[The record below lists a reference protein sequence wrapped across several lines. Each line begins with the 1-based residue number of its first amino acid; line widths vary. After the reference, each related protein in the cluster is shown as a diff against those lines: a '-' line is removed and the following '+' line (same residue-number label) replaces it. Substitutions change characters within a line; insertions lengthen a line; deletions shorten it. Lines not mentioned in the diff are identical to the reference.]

1 MQHGA
6 AAELLA
12 RVPVLRGIG
21 GEFLSV
27 IMQTGEPQR
36 FTMHDTLAVSG
47 MPADGAF
54 VILEGQVALYT
65 DDGRQFGDLLGP
77 TDTVCEMAMIV
88 ETHHFFSAFGM
99 SDGFALKFPYEP
111 FGTLMRQ
118 YPWLAAHLAR
128 NIGQDL
134 GATARTLHEL
144 DETLSASEAGLLPF
158 VGERDE
164 KDEDATETQD
174 LDEADGAMPSV
185 LRDKSRG
192 EDLLVSLSEAIS
204 HSDRKTPE
212 PEHGPMVSPS
222 RALLQSLEDQPRIG

>member
-27 IMQTGEPQR
+27 IMQTGEAQR
-36 FTMHDTLAVSG
+36 FTAHDTLAVAG
-47 MPADGAF
+47 MPADAAF

-77 TDTVCEMAMIV
+77 TDTVCAMAMIV
-88 ETHHFFSAFGM
+88 ETQHFFSAFGM
-99 SDGFALKFPYEP
+99 SDGFALRFANES

-134 GATARTLHEL
+134 GVTARALHGL
-144 DETLSASEAGLLPF
+144 DDMLSVSEGDLLPF
-158 VGERDE
+158 VGERPA
-164 KDEDATETQD
+164 KDEDANGAQD
-174 LDEADGAMPSV
+174 ADSAEGDALSA
-185 LRDKSRG
+185 LRKTSRG
-192 EDLLVSLSEAIS
+192 QDLLVSLNEAIS
-204 HSDRKTPE
+204 HSDQKTPA
-212 PEHGPMVSPS
+212 PERGQMASPS
-222 RALLQSLEDQPRIG
+222 HALLQSLEDQPRFG

>member
-36 FTMHDTLAVSG
+36 FTAHDTLAVAG
-47 MPADGAF
+47 MPADAAF

-65 DDGRQFGDLLGP
+65 EDGRQFCDLLGP
-77 TDTVCEMAMIV
+77 TDTVCAMAMIV
-88 ETHHFFSAFGM
+88 ETQHFFSAFGM
-99 SDGFALKFPYEP
+99 SDGFALRFANDS

-134 GATARTLHEL
+134 GVTARELHEL
-144 DETLSASEAGLLPF
+144 DDMLSVSEAELVPLVGEQYLKDKEAAEAEDAESADVDALSAL
-158 VGERDE
+158 
-164 KDEDATETQD
+164 KKT
-174 LDEADGAMPSV
+174 
-185 LRDKSRG
+185 SRG
-192 EDLLVSLSEAIS
+192 QDLLVSLSEAIL
-204 HSDRKTPE
+204 HSDQKTPE
-212 PEHGPMVSPS
+212 PEHGPMASPS
-222 RALLQSLEDQPRIG
+222 RALLQSLEDQPRFG